1 MGTAVIIFVIAL
13 VGVGGVLLSRVFFA
27 GTLSFVKT
35 KSKSVKAVVLGK
47 RKKDM
52 YRASGIYTNHFILF
66 DLGNGDK
73 MELPVNKRLFYEDNI
88 GKSGILTYKGE
99 IFVSFVSDEDLPKPK
114 ETYILN
120 GKIVEK

>member
-1 MGTAVIIFVIAL
+1 MGVTVILL
-13 VGVGGVLLSRVFFA
+13 VVLFGGVAVALLSRVFFA
-27 GTLSFVKT
+27 GTLTFVKS
-35 KSKSVKAVVLGK
+35 KSKSVPAVVLGK

-73 MELPVNKRLFYEDNI
+73 MELPVNKKLFRADNI

-99 IFVSFVSDEDLPKPK
+99 IFISFVLDEDMPKPK
-114 ETYILN
+114 ETYVLN
-120 GKIVEK
+120 GQVVEK

>member
-13 VGVGGVLLSRVFFA
+13 VGVGVVLLSRVFFA

-35 KSKSVKAVVLGK
+35 KSKSVNAVILGK

-73 MELPVNKRLFYEDNI
+73 MELPVNKRLFREDNI

-99 IFVSFVSDEDLPKPK
+99 IFVSFVLEKDIPKQK

-120 GKIVEK
+120 GQVVEK